1 MKLRLLTV
9 VSCALFCLPAFAQ
22 TSKNTSTNTTTAT
35 PAPTSSIVSA
45 PVDVQ
50 PDATPAPATAVTK
63 PTTPAAT
70 TTAITAAPTTTSTT
84 TLNTDSDK
92 ISYAIGVN
100 IGQNFKDQ
108 HLTINTQAIAQGIN
122 DGYNGSKTL
131 MSSQDMQSTL
141 LSFQKNLIAQRQE
154 QLTQTSDQNT
164 QQGTSFLA
172 QNKNKPGVVT
182 LPDGLQYKIITPGA
196 GASPTDK
203 DSVTVNYVGSFIN
216 GQVFDSSYQRGK
228 PATFPVTEV
237 IPGWTEALKMMK
249 PGATWEIYVPS
260 SLAYGDRGIG
270 PIGPN
275 QTLIFKINLI
285 SVNAPGSK

>member
-9 VSCALFCLPAFAQ
+9 ASCILFCSPVFAQ
-22 TSKNTSTNTTTAT
+22 ATTNTTTNKTTAT
-35 PAPTSSIVSA
+35 TAPAPTSSIVSA

-50 PDATPAPATAVTK
+50 PTEKATATPAPLSAAAVTK
-63 PTTPAAT
+63 MPESTT
-70 TTAITAAPTTTSTT
+70 TTAAPVTLST
-84 TLNTDSDK
+84 DADK

-100 IGQNFKDQ
+100 IGQNFKNQ
-108 HLTINTQAIAQGIN
+108 NLPINTQAIAQGIS

-141 LSFQKNLIAQRQE
+141 LNFQKNLIAKRQSE
-154 QLTQTSDQNT
+154 LTQTSEQNT
-164 QQGTSFLA
+164 QQGSTFLQ

-182 LPDGLQYKIITPGA
+182 LPDGLQYKVITPGA

-203 DSVTVNYVGSFIN
+203 DSVTVNYVGSLTN

-249 PGATWEIYVPS
+249 PGATWEIYVPP

-285 SVNAPGSK
+285 SVNAPSN